1 MPIVGPRPE
10 SGLRVDVERPMSR
23 AGRAQTST
31 EGGPPWTYAG
41 EAATPEASHAVEATV
56 DDAGRVS
63 VRLGPDAPE
72 ALVARVRALLQAAC
86 KNACDDGRAPPRRIV
101 RWRPEG

>member
-10 SGLRVDVERPMSR
+10 SGVRVAVERSL
-23 AGRAQTST
+23 
-31 EGGPPWTYAG
+31 EGGPPWRYAG
-41 EAATPEASHAVEATV
+41 EAATPEASHPVEATV
-56 DDAGRVS
+56 DEAGRVT
-63 VRLGPDAPE
+63 VTLGPGAPE
-72 ALVARVRALLQAAC
+72 SLGARVRTLLQAAC

>member
-10 SGLRVDVERPMSR
+10 SGVRVDVERLP
-23 AGRAQTST
+23 Q
-31 EGGPPWTYAG
+31 GGPPWKYAG
-41 EAATPEASHAVEATV
+41 EAATPHAFHAVEATV